1 MSGDGYVVPYI
12 IDIIGRKY
20 DASVNGVSQVGD
32 QERYTEQA
40 WANSLVKML
49 MTWLS
54 IPRCTVIRSSHRRY
68 LIRV

>member
-1 MSGDGYVVPYI
+1 MVPYI
-12 IDIIGRKY
+12 INIIGRKY
-20 DASVNGVSQVGD
+20 HASINGENESSQVGG

-40 WANSLVKML
+40 WAYSLVKML

-54 IPRCTVIRSSHRRY
+54 IPHCTIIRSSHRRY